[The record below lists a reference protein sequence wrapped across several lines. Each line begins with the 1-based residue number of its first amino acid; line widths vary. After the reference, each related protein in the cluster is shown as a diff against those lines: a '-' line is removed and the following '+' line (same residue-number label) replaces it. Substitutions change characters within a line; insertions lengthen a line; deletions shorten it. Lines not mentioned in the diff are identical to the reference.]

1 MIIGEW
7 NFGLFIVMI
16 NILKE
21 FIRFYSNIIF
31 KIIFI
36 DLFIFSMVFDLKE
49 RVIFMVIGNFIYVFF
64 SFFVW

>member
-7 NFGLFIVMI
+7 NFVLFIVMI
-16 NILKE
+16 NILKV

-36 DLFIFSMVFDLKE
+36 DLFIYSMVFDFKE
-49 RVIFMVIGNFIYVFF
+49 RVIFMVIGNFIYMFF
-64 SFFVW
+64 NFFVW